1 MARLPAT
8 SGFVPT
14 CLCRA
19 LFLSVLLFLGFEA
32 QLGGANKPLLLF
44 TRPQTLPPRLR
55 EALHWT
61 VQTRSDGSSMV
72 SLCGRHGR
80 RLKEIGNHGG
90 RVIHITD
97 ETIIKYES
105 KPEGSLTV
113 QVGGYSMVMW
123 IRGREYM
130 CTAPGATL
138 SGGAARA
145 GDLLAIVRSPDYS
158 FKSCLQAIFDASIQL
173 ERPCAYA
180 LRDRVG
186 PLVATACPGTVV
198 SLVGLREA
206 EPECH
211 LSAEMLS
218 PVRVEEEAMSL

>member
-1 MARLPAT
+1 MARLPTT
-8 SGFVPT
+8 SGFVPA

-19 LFLSVLLFLGFEA
+19 LFLSVLLLLGIPS
-32 QLGGANKPLLLF
+32 QLGGASRPLLLF

-80 RLKEIGNHGG
+80 RLKEMGNHGG

-105 KPEGSLTV
+105 KSEDSLTV
-113 QVGGYSMVMW
+113 QVGSYSMVMW
-123 IRGREYM
+123 IRGGEYT
-130 CTAPGATL
+130 CFAPGAIL
-138 SGGAARA
+138 SGEAAQA
-145 GDLLAIVRSPDYS
+145 GDLLAIVRSADYS
-158 FKSCLQAIFDASIQL
+158 FKSCLQAIFDTSTQL

-186 PLVATACPGTVV
+186 PLVATACPGAVV

-206 EPECH
+206 EAECP

-218 PVRVEEEAMSL
+218 PVREREEAISL